1 MPLLSAMPDGASG
14 IHLAGIAL
22 EFFMFGFT
30 LIGVALFHHHTL
42 KIALGGLIVIL
53 LYKIA
58 FCHFDFLH
66 HIMGDKTHGGE
77 WHVILNLFGLLTG
90 FAILARHFEDSH
102 LPEHLPQIL
111 PSGWRGGWVLLLIV
125 FFTSSFLD
133 NIAAAII
140 GASLAMVIYKGNVHI
155 GFLAAIVASSN
166 AGGAGSVL
174 GDTTT
179 TMMWIDGI
187 SPLDVLHA
195 FAGSFGAFI
204 FFSFI
209 AAKQQHRLQPID
221 KTEQT
226 LKPIDWGRI
235 AIVALI
241 LAGTI
246 ATNILLDFPAVGV
259 WAAITIGMLFRKTNW
274 SDLPHAISG
283 SVFLLSLVLSAS
295 MMPVNELPE
304 ASWQSTLALGF
315 ISSVFDNIPLTK
327 LALDQGGYDW
337 GVVAYAVGYG
347 GSMVWFGSSA
357 GVAISGI
364 FPQAK
369 SVAAWL
375 KNGWHVIVGYLVGF
389 ALLLLTFGWH
399 PHPPHKEHKG
409 KSGSEEIH
417 EVHP

>member
-1 MPLLSAMPDGASG
+1 MPLLSAMLDASSG
-14 IHLAGIAL
+14 IHIFGIAL
-22 EFFMFGFT
+22 EFFLFGIT

-53 LYKIA
+53 FYKIV
-58 FCHFDFLH
+58 FCHFDFLL

-102 LPEHLPQIL
+102 LPEHLPAIL

-125 FFTSSFLD
+125 FFFSSFLD

-140 GASLAMVIYKGNVHI
+140 GASLAMVIYKGKVHV
-155 GFLAAIVASSN
+155 GYLAAIVAASN

-179 TMMWIDGI
+179 TMMWIDGV

-195 FAGSFGAFI
+195 FAGSFGAFA
-204 FFSFI
+204 FFSFFGAI
-209 AAKQQHRLQPID
+209 QQQKLQPIVKSD
-221 KTEQT
+221 QQ
-226 LKPIDWGRI
+226 LKQIDWGRI
-235 AIVALI
+235 LIVALI

-246 ATNILLDFPAVGV
+246 ATNVLLDFPAIGV
-259 WAAITIGMLFRKTNW
+259 WAAILIGMLIRKTNW
-274 SDLPHAISG
+274 SDLPHAMSG

-295 MMPVNELPE
+295 MMPVSELPV
-304 ASWQSTLALGF
+304 ASWQSSLVLGF
-315 ISSVFDNIPLTK
+315 VSSVFDNIPLTK

-337 GVVAYAVGYG
+337 GVLAYAVGYG
-347 GSMVWFGSSA
+347 GSMIWFGSSA

-369 SVAAWL
+369 SVAAWI
-375 KNGWHVIVGYLVGF
+375 KNGWHVIIGYLIGF
-389 ALLLLTFGWH
+389 AVLLLAFGWH
-399 PHPPHKEHKG
+399 PHAPHKEHKG
-409 KSGSEEIH
+409 QSTTESVSNQPH
-417 EVHP
+417 